1 MHQSNRKSVRAS
13 NREST
18 GGFLMGKIITFG
30 TLKGGVGKTMLC
42 FNIGGILSQLG
53 YRVLVID
60 SDLQGNLTNNMGID
74 RTQPDL
80 LTTYDV
86 YNLEEAQPEPDQL
99 VIKSPI
105 DRLPL
110 LDMIA
115 GSIFLHKSE
124 LKIAS
129 VAGREQILSNY
140 LSDHKAFFD
149 QYDYILIDTNPSM
162 SIVNQNAFLASD
174 AILLVS
180 DVSMNAIEGAQL
192 FIALW
197 EEARKRLR
205 REDNIKGFIVNDF
218 DSRNKLSA
226 DYLEYLRTSPDT
238 EDLRP
243 ILFETVIPRNVRITE
258 SELAAVPISI
268 YDLRSKGCDA
278 IASLVDEML
287 ARGVL

>member
-1 MHQSNRKSVRAS
+1 
-13 NREST
+13 
-18 GGFLMGKIITFG
+18 MGKIITFG

-42 FNIGGILSQLG
+42 FNVGGILSQLD
-53 YRVLVID
+53 YRVLVVD

-74 RTQPDL
+74 RTSADL
-80 LTTYDV
+80 LTTYEI
-86 YNLEEAQPEPDQL
+86 YNIEGEPPAPEQL
-99 VIKSPI
+99 VLKAPI

-115 GSIFLHKSE
+115 GSIFLHKAE

-162 SIVNQNAFLASD
+162 SIVNQNAFLVSD

-197 EEARKRLR
+197 EDARRRLR
-205 REDNIKGFIVNDF
+205 REDNIKGFIVNDY
-218 DSRNKLSA
+218 DARNRLSA
-226 DYLEYLRTSPDT
+226 DFLEYLKTSPDT
-238 EDLRP
+238 EDLRA
-243 ILFETVIPRNVRITE
+243 LCFETVIPRNVKITE

-268 YDLRSKGCDA
+268 YDLHCKGCDA
-278 IASLVDEML
+278 IASLVDEMMT
-287 ARGVL
+287 RGIL

>member
-1 MHQSNRKSVRAS
+1 MYKRQ
-13 NREST
+13 
-18 GGFLMGKIITFG
+18 
-30 TLKGGVGKTMLC
+30 
-42 FNIGGILSQLG
+42 
-53 YRVLVID
+53 
-60 SDLQGNLTNNMGID
+60 
-74 RTQPDL
+74 
-80 LTTYDV
+80 
-86 YNLEEAQPEPDQL
+86 
-99 VIKSPI
+99 
-105 DRLPL
+105 
-110 LDMIA
+110 
-115 GSIFLHKSE
+115 
-124 LKIAS
+124 
-129 VAGREQILSNY
+129 
-140 LSDHKAFFD
+140 AFFD

-226 DYLEYLRTSPDT
+226 DYLAYLRTSPDT

>member
-1 MHQSNRKSVRAS
+1 M
-13 NREST
+13 
-18 GGFLMGKIITFG
+18 
-30 TLKGGVGKTMLC
+30 
-42 FNIGGILSQLG
+42 
-53 YRVLVID
+53 
-60 SDLQGNLTNNMGID
+60 
-74 RTQPDL
+74 
-80 LTTYDV
+80 
-86 YNLEEAQPEPDQL
+86 
-99 VIKSPI
+99 
-105 DRLPL
+105 
-110 LDMIA
+110 
-115 GSIFLHKSE
+115 
-124 LKIAS
+124 
-129 VAGREQILSNY
+129 
-140 LSDHKAFFD
+140 SDHKAFFD

>member
-1 MHQSNRKSVRAS
+1 
-13 NREST
+13 
-18 GGFLMGKIITFG
+18 MGKIITFG

-53 YRVLVID
+53 YHVLVVD

-74 RTQPDL
+74 RTDPDL
-80 LTTYDV
+80 CTTYDI
-86 YNLEEAQPEPDQL
+86 YNIESEQPAPGRL
-99 VIKSPI
+99 ILKSPI
-105 DRLPL
+105 DRLPG

-140 LSDHKAFFD
+140 LADNQDFFG

-174 AILLVS
+174 AIMLVS

-197 EEARKRLR
+197 EEARRRLR
-205 REDNIKGFIVNDF
+205 RADNIKGFIVNDF
-218 DSRNKLSA
+218 DARNRLSA
-226 DYLEYLRTSPDT
+226 DFLEFLRTSPDT
-238 EDLRP
+238 ADLRE
-243 ILFETVIPRNVRITE
+243 ILFETIIPRNVRITE

-287 ARGVL
+287 AKKIL

>member
-1 MHQSNRKSVRAS
+1 
-13 NREST
+13 
-18 GGFLMGKIITFG
+18 MGKIITFG

-268 YDLRSKGCDA
+268 YDLRLQGLRRDRVPCRRNA
-278 IASLVDEML
+278 RARRVIIVL
-287 ARGVL
+287 AREVLFAHI

>member
-1 MHQSNRKSVRAS
+1 M
-13 NREST
+13 
-18 GGFLMGKIITFG
+18 
-30 TLKGGVGKTMLC
+30 
-42 FNIGGILSQLG
+42 
-53 YRVLVID
+53 
-60 SDLQGNLTNNMGID
+60 
-74 RTQPDL
+74 
-80 LTTYDV
+80 
-86 YNLEEAQPEPDQL
+86 
-99 VIKSPI
+99 
-105 DRLPL
+105 
-110 LDMIA
+110 
-115 GSIFLHKSE
+115 
-124 LKIAS
+124 
-129 VAGREQILSNY
+129 
-140 LSDHKAFFD
+140 SDHKAFFD

-243 ILFETVIPRNVRITE
+243 ILFETVIPAQRPHHRE
-258 SELAAVPISI
+258 RAGRRADL
-268 YDLRSKGCDA
+268 DLRPALQRLRRDRVPCRRNA
-278 IASLVDEML
+278 RARRVIIVL
-287 ARGVL
+287 AREVLFAHI

>member
-1 MHQSNRKSVRAS
+1 MSKV
-13 NREST
+13 
-18 GGFLMGKIITFG
+18 ITFG

-53 YRVLVID
+53 NHVLVMD
-60 SDLQGNLTNNMGID
+60 GDLQGNLTNNMGID
-74 RTQPDL
+74 RTVPDL
-80 LTTYDV
+80 GTTYDI
-86 YNLEEAQPEPDQL
+86 YNIDTKQPDPQDIIFPQPIPQL
-99 VIKSPI
+99 PS
-105 DRLPL
+105 

-115 GSIFLHKSE
+115 GSIFLHKAE

-140 LSDHKAFFD
+140 FKDNQDFFD

-174 AILLVS
+174 AIILVS

-205 REDNIKGFIVNDF
+205 APDNIRGFVINDF
-218 DSRNKLSA
+218 DARNKLSA
-226 DYLEYLRTSPDT
+226 DFIEFLNTSSET
-238 EDLRP
+238 ADLREL
-243 ILFETVIPRNVRITE
+243 LFNTIIPRNIRITE
-258 SELAAVPISI
+258 SELAALPISI
-268 YDLRSKGCDA
+268 YDVKSKGCDA
-278 IASLVDEML
+278 IAALVDEMIE
-287 ARGVL
+287 RNVL

>member
-1 MHQSNRKSVRAS
+1 
-13 NREST
+13 
-18 GGFLMGKIITFG
+18 MGKILTFG

-42 FNIGGILSQLG
+42 FNVGGIVSQLG
-53 YRVLVID
+53 YRTLVID

-74 RTQPDL
+74 RTIPDL
-80 LTTYDV
+80 LTTYDI
-86 YNLEEAQPEPDQL
+86 YNVDGEQPTPEQL
-99 VIKSPI
+99 VVKSPI
-105 DRLPL
+105 ERLPL

-115 GSIFLHKSE
+115 GSIFLHKAE

-140 LSDHKAFFD
+140 LSDHAEFFA

-174 AILLVS
+174 GVLLVS

-197 EEARKRLR
+197 EEARRRLR
-205 REDNIKGFIVNDF
+205 REDNICGFIVNDY
-218 DSRNKLSA
+218 DARNKLSS
-226 DYLEYLRTSPDT
+226 DFLEYLRTSDDT
-238 EDLRP
+238 ADLRE
-243 ILFETVIPRNVRITE
+243 LMFETIIPRNVKITE

-287 ARGVL
+287 QRGIL

>member
-1 MHQSNRKSVRAS
+1 
-13 NREST
+13 
-18 GGFLMGKIITFG
+18 MGKIITFG

-218 DSRNKLSA
+218 DSRNKLSNTCA
-226 DYLEYLRTSPDT
+226 PRPTPRTCAPSSSRRSSRATSASPRASWPPCRSRST
-238 EDLRP
+238 TCAPRAATRSRP
-243 ILFETVIPRNVRITE
+243 LSTKCSRAACYNRPCTRSSIRAYI
-258 SELAAVPISI
+258 SE
-268 YDLRSKGCDA
+268 
-278 IASLVDEML
+278 
-287 ARGVL
+287 

>member
-1 MHQSNRKSVRAS
+1 M
-13 NREST
+13 
-18 GGFLMGKIITFG
+18 
-30 TLKGGVGKTMLC
+30 
-42 FNIGGILSQLG
+42 
-53 YRVLVID
+53 
-60 SDLQGNLTNNMGID
+60 
-74 RTQPDL
+74 
-80 LTTYDV
+80 
-86 YNLEEAQPEPDQL
+86 
-99 VIKSPI
+99 
-105 DRLPL
+105 
-110 LDMIA
+110 
-115 GSIFLHKSE
+115 
-124 LKIAS
+124 
-129 VAGREQILSNY
+129 
-140 LSDHKAFFD
+140 
-149 QYDYILIDTNPSM
+149 
-162 SIVNQNAFLASD
+162 
-174 AILLVS
+174 LLVS